1 MAPKFLVAAAKMYF
15 KPSGLLFKLAPY
27 FLIIPIIVFQ
37 VLSLT
42 GCVGTSPAIPNI
54 YLIKLFDNIH
64 NASADPLQVR
74 IGYFGICGIDETGT
88 RCQSSGG
95 RSVELLASSLFP
107 DIPRPGTVSKNSTAF
122 SASIATTNLITT
134 ALDLQSGNF
143 IAMLAAASVLFA
155 LGVVSFLVY
164 LRTNWETS
172 PRRAAILRKIAHASL
187 FGAGAL
193 SFAGALAS
201 MQTAEALEYASVDL
215 PALVLG
221 GDSKAGAA
229 PIRIE
234 AGTTL
239 QVLQWIGFGLQ
250 VLFGLAVPFME
261 RGKKKVNVE
270 GWKGEV

>member
-1 MAPKFLVAAAKMYF
+1 
-15 KPSGLLFKLAPY
+15 
-27 FLIIPIIVFQ
+27 
-37 VLSLT
+37 
-42 GCVGTSPAIPNI
+42 
-54 YLIKLFDNIH
+54 
-64 NASADPLQVR
+64 
-74 IGYFGICGIDETGT
+74 
-88 RCQSSGG
+88 
-95 RSVELLASSLFP
+95 
-107 DIPRPGTVSKNSTAF
+107 
-122 SASIATTNLITT
+122 
-134 ALDLQSGNF
+134 
-143 IAMLAAASVLFA
+143 MLAAASVLFA

-164 LRTNWETS
+164 LRTSWETS